1 LIKGSGSLSAAQLGL
16 RMRVE
21 ATPGLVGGGIL
32 ESINYAAHLTHE
44 HSVDQWEWD
53 EEWTHNSGRARQD
66 MQDRSE
72 SRKRSSD
79 VGLEDRRVA
88 ATVVS
93 GLRQRTTMIPA
104 VVRDA
109 TSSPLDHIEISV
121 FYTSPGKKVL
131 KREPTGT
138 HRDWGYL
145 DIPSLISWNYDLLS
159 PVKITVEMA
168 VEATNVAPINRLI
181 RSRFAVIGK
190 MKAHLPTSSRSNKMS
205 LEVTGETLKAG
216 PY

>member
-1 LIKGSGSLSAAQLGL
+1 
-16 RMRVE
+16 
-21 ATPGLVGGGIL
+21 
-32 ESINYAAHLTHE
+32 
-44 HSVDQWEWD
+44 
-53 EEWTHNSGRARQD
+53 

-88 ATVVS
+88 ATVGS

-159 PVKITVEMA
+159 PVKIAVEMA

-190 MKAHLPTSSRSNKMS
+190 MKAHLPTSSRSNKMRM
-205 LEVTGETLKAG
+205 EVTGETLKAG
-216 PY
+216 CASDQALSCGYSVSESVRRGDGRWWKGLPVDTAALPSSEMGFVLRRQPLIDRWWSPR